1 MSVAPEPATGPV
13 RPHGS
18 TRFARNS
25 LGSLLRT
32 SSGAFLALLL
42 PPILIRELGR
52 DGYGVWA
59 IGGEIGIYLA
69 LFEFGAFSA
78 IGHFTASVRPVG
90 DVEGDGRVVTTM
102 LALQAAVI
110 AVGSLLLAALVLAL
124 PTIYSGM
131 PDRLVP
137 SGRWALALLGG
148 SALVSLVGTTLSGYF
163 LAVQRVVLPATIIFV
178 ARAVGAVLVV
188 VLALTGHGIPALA
201 SAWAAATVTGQV
213 LVIAAYG
220 RLKVPV
226 RPSLVSWPLA
236 RRMLGFC
243 GAYAL
248 WVIAGLLVVGL
259 DTLIVARLDFSQVA
273 PYAAAATGVSML
285 TAAYG
290 SALGPMLPLSARL
303 AAAGRRQELGALLLR
318 VLRLGGTTVAT
329 ASALL
334 ALAAE
339 PLLRAWVGGSTADH
353 AVPLLQVLLA
363 ANAVRLLILP
373 YPTLLFGTA
382 EHRRVLATPFL
393 EGVVNVVVSIVLGLA
408 VGPVGV
414 AVGTLIGAVI
424 GVGLHV
430 WFNLPRTASLDV
442 TPATVLGRGLAG
454 PLTAALPAVLA
465 LAAGPFLPGAVRTVA
480 FTGAAVAVVA
490 LAWSVALEAQDR
502 EALRT
507 RLRRRASPRLRP

>member
-1 MSVAPEPATGPV
+1 MSIAPEPVTSPAP
-13 RPHGS
+13 PPGS

-42 PPILIRELGR
+42 PPLLIRELGR

-59 IGGEIGIYLA
+59 IGAEVGIYLA

-78 IGHFTASVRPVG
+78 IGHFTASVRPPG
-90 DVEGDGRVVTTM
+90 DPEGDGRVVTTM
-102 LALQAAVI
+102 LALQTAVI
-110 AVGSLLLAALVLAL
+110 GVGALLLAALVATL
-124 PTIYSGM
+124 PAIYSRM
-131 PDRLVP
+131 PDPLVP
-137 SGRWALALLGG
+137 AGRWALALLGG

-163 LAVQRVVLPATIIFV
+163 LSIQRVILPATIVFM

-188 VLALTGHGIPALA
+188 ALALTDHGIPVLA
-201 SAWAAATVTGQV
+201 SAWAGATVAGQV
-213 LVIAAYG
+213 LVIVAYG

-236 RRMLGFC
+236 RQMLGFC

-248 WVIAGLLVVGL
+248 WAIAGLLVVGL

-290 SALGPMLPLSARL
+290 SALGPMLPLAARL
-303 AAAGRRQELGALLLR
+303 AAAGSRPELGALLLR

-339 PLLRAWVGGSTADH
+339 PLLRAWVGGSTAEH

-382 EHRRVLATPFL
+382 EHRRIRSTPFV
-393 EGVVNVVVSIVLGLA
+393 EGAVNVAVSIVLGIA
-408 VGPVGV
+408 IGPVGV
-414 AVGTLIGAVI
+414 AIGTLAGAI
-424 GVGLHV
+424 LGVGLHI
-430 WFNLPRTASLDV
+430 WFNVPRTASLDV
-442 TPATVLGRGLAG
+442 TPAAVFRKGLAR
-454 PLTAALPAVLA
+454 PLTVALPAVVA
-465 LAAGPFLPGAVRTVA
+465 LAVAPLLPGE
-480 FTGAAVAVVA
+480 GPAVAATAAAITVVA
-490 LAWSVALEAQDR
+490 LAWSLALESEDR
-502 EALRT
+502 QAIQA
-507 RLRRRASPRLRP
+507 RLWRRPSPRLGP